1 MNAQPMPLQALSA
14 LIAEDE
20 RVLAR
25 GLVKALGKQWPA
37 LTIGAVV
44 HDGEAAIQAALHH
57 LPDIIFLDIQMPEC
71 NGLDAAERIIDAWPT
86 ARALP
91 LLVFVTAFDRF
102 AIDAFER
109 EAVDY
114 VLKPVDPARL
124 AITCERL
131 QRRLSDRSP
140 LPLEQGLPALRKL
153 LDASTPTSA
162 PLEAIQAGS
171 ANVVYMVSL
180 KDVHFLEADDK
191 YVRVATSGQDH
202 YIRTPLRE
210 LGPRLDPRAFMQ
222 IHRSVIVRTELID
235 RIVRDDVGR
244 LMLHLKGR
252 PERFA
257 VSRTYAHQFKA
268 M

>member
-1 MNAQPMPLQALSA
+1 MTPSSHTA

-20 RVLAR
+20 LVLAR

-37 LTIGAVV
+37 LKVSAVV
-44 HDGEAAIQAALHH
+44 HDGEAAVQAALLH
-57 LPDIIFLDIQMPEC
+57 LPDIIFLDIQMPER
-71 NGLDAAERIIDAWPT
+71 NGLDAAERIIDAWPPE
-86 ARALP
+86 RALP

-102 AIDAFER
+102 AIAAFER

-114 VLKPVDPARL
+114 VLKPLDPDRL
-124 AITCERL
+124 ALTCERL
-131 QRRLSDRSP
+131 QRRLCDRSAMSW
-140 LPLEQGLPALRKL
+140 EQGAPALRNL
-153 LDASTPTSA
+153 LAGSA
-162 PLEAIQAGS
+162 PRHMEPLDTIQAGA
-171 ANVVYMVSL
+171 ANVVHMVPL

-191 YVRVATSGQDH
+191 YVRVATPGGDH

-210 LGPRLDPRAFMQ
+210 IGPRLDPRAFTQ

-235 RIVRDDVGR
+235 RIVRDDMGR
-244 LMLHLKGR
+244 LQLHLKGR
-252 PERFA
+252 SERFA

>member
-1 MNAQPMPLQALSA
+1 MNTPPPLHPCA

-37 LTIGAVV
+37 LTIRAVV
-44 HDGEAAIQAALHH
+44 HDGEAAIHAAMQY
-57 LPDIIFLDIQMPEC
+57 LPDIVFLDIQMPER
-71 NGLDAAERIIDAWPT
+71 NGLDAAERIIDGWPAERT
-86 ARALP
+86 LP

-131 QRRLSDRSP
+131 QRRLSGRAARS
-140 LPLEQGLPALRKL
+140 LEQGLPALLKI
-153 LDASTPTSA
+153 LDAHNHTAAA
-162 PLEAIQAGS
+162 PLDSIQAGT
-171 ANVVYMVSL
+171 ANVVHMVSL
-180 KDVHFLEADDK
+180 NDVHFLEADDK
-191 YVRVATSGQDH
+191 YVRVATSDQNH
-202 YIRTPLRE
+202 FIRTPLRE
-210 LGPRLDPRAFMQ
+210 LRPRLDPRAFMQ

-235 RIVRDDVGR
+235 RIVRDDLGR
-244 LMLHLKGR
+244 LILHLKGR

-257 VSRTYAHQFKA
+257 VSRTYAHQFRA

>member
-1 MNAQPMPLQALSA
+1 MTMSHSA

-20 RVLAR
+20 HVLAK
-25 GLVKALGKQWPA
+25 GLVRALSKQWPA
-37 LTIGAVV
+37 LKVCAVV
-44 HDGEAAIQAALHH
+44 HDGDAAIQAAQLH
-57 LPDIIFLDIQMPEC
+57 LPDIVFLDIQMPER
-71 NGLDAAERIIDAWPT
+71 NGLDAAERIIDDWPT
-86 ARALP
+86 ERPLP

-124 AITCERL
+124 ALTCERL
-131 QRRLSDRSP
+131 QRRLSNRPTLS
-140 LPLEQGLPALRKL
+140 LEQGLPALRNL
-153 LDASTPTSA
+153 LAGTGPRPVD
-162 PLEAIQAGS
+162 PLDTIPAGA
-171 ANVVYMVSL
+171 ANVVHMIPV
-180 KDVHFLEADDK
+180 KDVMFLEADDK
-191 YVRVATSGQDH
+191 YVRVATSDQDH

-210 LGPRLDPRAFMQ
+210 LGPRLDPRAFTQ

-244 LMLHLKGR
+244 LLLHLKGR
-252 PERFA
+252 IERFA